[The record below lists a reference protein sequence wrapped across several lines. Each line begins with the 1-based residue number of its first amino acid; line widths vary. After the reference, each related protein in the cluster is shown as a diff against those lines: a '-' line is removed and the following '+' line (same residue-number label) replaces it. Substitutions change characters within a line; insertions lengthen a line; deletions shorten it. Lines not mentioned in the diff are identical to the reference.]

1 MAYDI
6 IKEIENISDKM
17 NNCVLDLLEKTT
29 TEYGEKV
36 AFEDSN
42 TAYGGDGWR
51 RSCCIFF

>member
-36 AFEDSN
+36 AFRMIKE
-42 TAYGGDGWR
+42 R
-51 RSCCIFF
+51 